1 MSLMLHKLNNIRS
14 LRALS
19 REFSIDV
26 LEEMLEKLRIVTEE
40 KRTQQQLAAQQQAEY
55 QEKVN
60 TWLELMRA
68 DGISPDDL
76 VADIQPSMA
85 VGKKRQPRPA
95 KYRYTDHTGAEK
107 TWTGQGRMPKPMLRR
122 LLRANRWTVSSFKAD
137 PAGIRTVGETRRSV
151 RPYHSPGEGL

>member
-1 MSLMLHKLNNIRS
+1 MSSMLHKLNNIRS

-40 KRTQQQLAAQQQAEY
+40 KRTQQQQAAQQQAEY

-68 DGISPDDL
+68 DGISPDEL
-76 VADIQPSMA
+76 VADIQPPKA
-85 VGKKRQPRPA
+85 GGKSVNRARRNIIIPIILAQRKP
-95 KYRYTDHTGAEK
+95 
-107 TWTGQGRMPKPMLRR
+107 TGQGRMPKPIAEAVARGKSLD
-122 LLRANRWTVSSFKAD
+122 SFL
-137 PAGIRTVGETRRSV
+137 I
-151 RPYHSPGEGL
+151 